1 MLLKILYF
9 YVSGAGM
16 FVTTVVVG
24 VVSFISTVTLK
35 TRPFTRDV
43 LFYLG
48 AVSWTFIT
56 LYKENIT
63 LEEAIGATNVVPWW
77 TDHLLL
83 HIGLVHQHWLCHG
96 DSHLRIAV
104 Q

>member
-1 MLLKILYF
+1 
-9 YVSGAGM
+9 M

-24 VVSFISTVTLK
+24 AISFSSTVTLT

-56 LYKENIT
+56 LYKESIT
-63 LEEAIGATNVVPWW
+63 LGGAIGTNIVSW
-77 TDHLLL
+77 
-83 HIGLVHQHWLCHG
+83 
-96 DSHLRIAV
+96 
-104 Q
+104 

>member
-1 MLLKILYF
+1 
-9 YVSGAGM
+9 M

-24 VVSFISTVTLK
+24 AISFISTFTLT

-63 LEEAIGATNVVPWW
+63 MEEAIGK
-77 TDHLLL
+77 H
-83 HIGLVHQHWLCHG
+83 
-96 DSHLRIAV
+96 
-104 Q
+104 

>member
-1 MLLKILYF
+1 
-9 YVSGAGM
+9 M

-24 VVSFISTVTLK
+24 FVSFISTVTLT

-48 AVSWTFIT
+48 AVAWTFIT

-63 LEEAIGATNVVPWW
+63 MVESIGTHHYN
-77 TDHLLL
+77 
-83 HIGLVHQHWLCHG
+83 
-96 DSHLRIAV
+96 
-104 Q
+104 